1 MSMSADEYQQA
12 WEDGYSVG
20 YEDGSEDTWRSIHDG
35 QDDHDAED
43 LRTAE

>member
-20 YEDGSEDTWRSIHDG
+20 YEDGSQDVWLSIHSE
-35 QDDHDAED
+35 QDDHDHED
-43 LRTAE
+43 QRTSE